1 MRTDSDSRENS
12 MATYEGV
19 KDILS
24 RTFSISIVET
34 RWKETNVKKKNYN
47 IGNKWT
53 GKKKKKNKT
62 VTNTITSKLALATYL
77 QQTRYLQ

>member
-34 RWKETNVKKKNYN
+34 RWKATNVKKND
-47 IGNKWT
+47 
-53 GKKKKKNKT
+53 
-62 VTNTITSKLALATYL
+62 L
-77 QQTRYLQ
+77 

>member
-47 IGNKWT
+47 IGNK
-53 GKKKKKNKT
+53 
-62 VTNTITSKLALATYL
+62 
-77 QQTRYLQ
+77 

>member
-53 GKKKKKNKT
+53 GKKKKK
-62 VTNTITSKLALATYL
+62 
-77 QQTRYLQ
+77 TRQ